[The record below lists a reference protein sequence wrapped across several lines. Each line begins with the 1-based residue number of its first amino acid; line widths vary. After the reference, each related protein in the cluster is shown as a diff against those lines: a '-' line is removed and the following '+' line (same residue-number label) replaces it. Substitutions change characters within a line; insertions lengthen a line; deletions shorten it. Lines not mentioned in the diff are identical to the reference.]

1 MKSTFFA
8 SVLLLGTMAS
18 PVMAQNG
25 DVSPATG
32 GPVMLSAVQMDTVRG
47 GQLIEIDRTLNNNN
61 VAVAVPVNAGVS
73 ANVCVVAGTCVA
85 ATNAEQERPGRIRQ
99 D

>member
-8 SVLLLGTMAS
+8 SVLLLGTMGS

-32 GPVMLSAVQMDTVRG
+32 GPVMLSVAQMDTVRG
-47 GQLIEIDRTLNNNN
+47 GQLVEVEVRDNQ
-61 VAVAVPVNAGVS
+61 VAVAVPLNVTAA
-73 ANVCVVAGTCVA
+73 ANVCAVIAACAAGA
-85 ATNAEQERPGRIRQ
+85 SSEQRDSGNIDQRR
-99 D
+99 